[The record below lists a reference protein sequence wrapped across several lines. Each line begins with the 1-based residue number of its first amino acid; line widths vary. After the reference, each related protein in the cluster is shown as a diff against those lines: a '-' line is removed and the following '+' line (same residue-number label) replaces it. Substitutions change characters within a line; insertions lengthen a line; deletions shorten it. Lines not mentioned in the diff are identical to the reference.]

1 MRAKHA
7 CSLARP
13 IAGNQLQLGRC
24 YTTGSAILA
33 MNLRHWILRLCT
45 CILTRAHSG
54 CDASPQ
60 DPNCRVGKF
69 RRRGCY
75 VSHKMH
81 FLTALAKSGPR
92 WALSSLCVTAQK
104 LHDRQFESCPK
115 LRRRPRLLAHT
126 LNPGAHSANGLD
138 TAVEIGT
145 RPVCYE
151 LMTAGLSETCAVIRN
166 ALIGSV

>member
-13 IAGNQLQLGRC
+13 RAGNQLQLGRC

-75 VSHKMH
+75 VSPQNAFPNGVSEKRTPLGAIFFVRHSPEAARPSVRIMPK
-81 FLTALAKSGPR
+81 TEAA
-92 WALSSLCVTAQK
+92 AQTTCP
-104 LHDRQFESCPK
+104 HSES
-115 LRRRPRLLAHT
+115 R
-126 LNPGAHSANGLD
+126 
-138 TAVEIGT
+138 
-145 RPVCYE
+145 
-151 LMTAGLSETCAVIRN
+151 
-166 ALIGSV
+166 GSFRKRSRHGR